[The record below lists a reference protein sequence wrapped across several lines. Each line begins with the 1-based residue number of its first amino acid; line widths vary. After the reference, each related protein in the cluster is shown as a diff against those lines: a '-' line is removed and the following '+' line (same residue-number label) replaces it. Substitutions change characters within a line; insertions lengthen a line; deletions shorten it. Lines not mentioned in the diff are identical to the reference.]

1 MADAWAALTG
11 WRQRHGRRV
20 AWNSEVTRRRILR
33 CYGQYF
39 DDVADEFAMCFRMIS
54 NTAAAREARGVGPC
68 EPACRRIDD
77 SSELLFHEPA
87 GARVQDVG
95 STDVRGQR
103 RVVESVVRA
112 RIFDH
117 CDVGASPAHSLA
129 IRSPGPDG
137 GPVFGLSAHNTHRD

>member
-1 MADAWAALTG
+1 MLMTQPADNISIGKLRVEELARLLVDLHVLAVGDGRRLGRAPR

-20 AWNSEVTRRRILR
+20 AWNSSKVQRRLLR
-33 CYGQYF
+33 CYGQDF
-39 DDVADEFAMCFRMIS
+39 DVVADEFAMCFRMIS

-77 SSELLFHEPA
+77 SSELLFHEST

-103 RVVESVVRA
+103 RVVESVV
-112 RIFDH
+112 
-117 CDVGASPAHSLA
+117 
-129 IRSPGPDG
+129 
-137 GPVFGLSAHNTHRD
+137 

>member
-20 AWNSEVTRRRILR
+20 AWNSSKVQRRLLR
-33 CYGQYF
+33 CYGQDF

-77 SSELLFHEPA
+77 SSELLFHEST

-117 CDVGASPAHSLA
+117 CDVGASPAHSLD
-129 IRSPGPDG
+129 IRSAGSDG
-137 GPVFGLSAHNTHRD
+137 GPVVGLAVHDTHWD